1 MYQIDKV
8 EEQKKNSESSRFTPT
23 KTHLRPIFILKVLSV
38 IRSLLMQ
45 YRFIS
50 LLILLYHIFCNFRDF
65 FSLIFC
71 FEQEI
76 FHEHAI
82 HLRCLNEHH
91 QTSSL
96 LSSNVPEIIK
106 SNILKF
112 YRSSS
117 RHAPYFIYGKPGS
130 GTSSLIAEL
139 YTNVT
144 KWFDSNTKVHRV
156 IRFASTTPRS
166 AYGLELLRVI
176 CQQISIIFN
185 IPEGYL
191 PKDASFDPIYINTW
205 FQNLMRRCEDLR
217 NEVLILF
224 IDDMHKLNPL
234 DCDNVSALSWLPI
247 SLPWNVYLI
256 CTTKVAT
263 DALRLTQIQKERFKQ
278 SDSLY
283 DLSADANRTV
293 LRKCCDNESFSDYI
307 KRHFDELER
316 DFGAKGF
323 GRLATYLTCTEYGL
337 TETEI
342 LELLMPIHNSE
353 AIIDTSLGDFNFSTF
368 RHIRNR
374 MSKLK
379 WTDAILK

>member
-1 MYQIDKV
+1 M
-8 EEQKKNSESSRFTPT
+8 
-23 KTHLRPIFILKVLSV
+23 
-38 IRSLLMQ
+38 
-45 YRFIS
+45 
-50 LLILLYHIFCNFRDF
+50 
-65 FSLIFC
+65 
-71 FEQEI
+71 
-76 FHEHAI
+76 
-82 HLRCLNEHH
+82 
-91 QTSSL
+91 
-96 LSSNVPEIIK
+96 PELIK
-106 SNILKF
+106 SNILKC

-117 RHAPYFIYGKPGS
+117 RHAPYFIYGLPGT

-156 IRFASTTPRS
+156 VRFASKTPRS
-166 AYGLELLRVI
+166 AYSLELLRVI

-191 PKDASFDPIYINTW
+191 PKDASFDPVYITTW

-263 DALRLTQIQKERFKQ
+263 DALRLTQMQKERFKQ

-283 DLSADANRTV
+283 DLSTDSNRTV
-293 LRKCCDNESFSDYI
+293 LRKNCDSETFYDYI
-307 KRHFDELER
+307 KRNFDEMER
-316 DFGAKGF
+316 DFGVKGF

-337 TETEI
+337 TETEL

-353 AIIDTSLGDFNFSTF
+353 AIIDSSQGDFNFSTF

-374 MSKLK
+374 MSKFK
-379 WTDAILK
+379 WPMEPIIVIEYSYFMHATHKHKERERDTYLH